1 MEDFPTLRGA
11 RTPRGRT
18 LATTLVD
25 VVVHKLGRPRARRGR
40 GRRDPRTTAAAATTT
55 NARLHAAPT
64 FTRHT
69 HSQLSL
75 VRELPSAA
83 ARSPVRAVRLR
94 PFATR
99 FAPSI
104 SVNVRSCAGALLLG
118 SHRTARSGSTALM
131 AAVASA
137 TLPPRACPTTTV
149 HVPHR
154 PTVSARNPIARS
166 DAIPDC
172 YLMCGRRSRTPHH
185 APVVAPARRALPR
198 HTTSPHPPAST
209 ATAPI
214 PHPTNLPPLASGA
227 RRDRQRRPACA
238 TAWSLSGRRTR
249 RARRRGW
256 RGGARSRRGG
266 C

>member
-1 MEDFPTLRGA
+1 MEDVPTLRGA

-18 LATTLVD
+18 LATPSSTSLYINSA
-25 VVVHKLGRPRARRGR
+25 ARGPDEDD
-40 GRRDPRTTAAAATTT
+40 RDPRTTAAAATTT

-83 ARSPVRAVRLR
+83 ARSPVRALRLR

-99 FAPSI
+99 LAPSI

-214 PHPTNLPPLASGA
+214 PHPTTPSPQA